1 MLSLDSLLQPID
13 LDAMRSKLSESGC
26 SSSSCGSSAKPDDMD
41 AAIWDK
47 IKDHPCYSEE
57 AHHYFAR
64 MHVAVAPACNIQCN
78 YCNRKYD
85 CANESRP
92 GVVSE
97 KLTPDEAVRKIVT
110 VANEVPQLSVLGI
123 AGPGDACY
131 DWVKTKETFSR
142 VVKDIPDIKLCIS
155 TNGLMLPDRVD
166 ELATMNVDHVT
177 ITINMVD
184 PEIGTKIY
192 PWIFYKGKRYTGLE
206 ASQILH
212 QRQMQGL
219 EMLTARGI
227 LTKINSVMIPGVND
241 QHLMEVNKWVKERG
255 AFLHNVMPLISDP
268 AHGTHYGLTGQRGP
282 THMELKGLQD
292 QLEGGAK
299 LMRHCRQCR
308 ADAVGLLG
316 EDRGQEFTLDKLSED
331 VVYDPAK
338 RVAYREVVA
347 RERGDHVA
355 AKNAAVNEVLTV
367 EGAGNL
373 LVAVATK
380 GGGRINVHF
389 GHASEFQIYEANGR
403 GITFIG
409 HRKVE
414 QYCEGG
420 FGEDATLD
428 GVIAALEGVD
438 VVLCAKIGDCPK
450 DMLAEA
456 GIEVTDAYAH
466 EYIESSVAGLYQ
478 ARFAQAPLAAS
489 A

>member
-1 MLSLDSLLQPID
+1 MLSLDSLLQPIEA
-13 LDAMRSKLSESGC
+13 DAMRAKLTEGGC
-26 SSSSCGSSAKPDDMD
+26 SSSSCGSSAKSAEMD
-41 AAIWDK
+41 AAVWDK

-97 KLTPDEAVRKIVT
+97 KLTPDQAVRKVIT

-131 DWVKTKETFSR
+131 DWAKSKDTFER
-142 VVKDIPDIKLCIS
+142 VQKDITDIS
-155 TNGLMLPDRVD
+155 TNGLMLPDRID
-166 ELATMNVDHVT
+166 ELASMNVDHVT

-184 PEIGTKIY
+184 PQIGTKIY
-192 PWIFYKGKRYTGLE
+192 PWIFFRGKRYTGLE

-212 QRQMQGL
+212 ERQMLGL

-227 LTKINSVMIPGVND
+227 LTKINSVMIPGIND
-241 QHLMEVNKWVKERG
+241 EHLIEVNRCVKERG

-268 AHGTHYGLTGQRGP
+268 AHGTHFGLTGQRGP
-282 THMELKGLQD
+282 THLELKALQD
-292 QLEGGAK
+292 KLEGGAK

-316 EDRGQEFTLDKLSED
+316 EDRGQEFTRDLLPETVS
-331 VVYDPAK
+331 YDPGK
-338 RVAYREVVA
+338 RAAYREVVA
-347 RERGDHVA
+347 RERGDHVEAKKA
-355 AKNAAVNEVLTV
+355 ALSDIRTV
-367 EGAGNL
+367 EADASL
-373 LVAVATK
+373 IIAVATK

-389 GHASEFQIYEANGR
+389 GHASEFQVYEASAK

-409 HRKVE
+409 HRKVD

-420 FGEDATLD
+420 FGDDATLD

-438 VVLCAKIGDCPK
+438 AILCAKIGDCPK
-450 DMLAEA
+450 EQLAAA
-456 GIEVTDAYAH
+456 GLTVSDAYAH
-466 EYIESSVAGLYQ
+466 DYIEPSVAALYQ
-478 ARFAQAPLAAS
+478 DRYGTMELAAS

>member
-1 MLSLDSLLQPID
+1 MLSLDQLQPID
-13 LDAMRSKLSESGC
+13 LESMRAKLSDSGC
-26 SSSSCGSSAKPDDMD
+26 SSSSCGSSDKPSDM
-41 AAIWDK
+41 APEVWEK

-97 KLTPDEAVRKIVT
+97 KLTPGQARRKVVA

-131 DWVKTKETFSR
+131 DWRKSKATFSEI
-142 VVKDIPDIKLCIS
+142 VKDIPDIKLCIS
-155 TNGLMLPDRVD
+155 TNGLALPDHID
-166 ELATMNVDHVT
+166 ELAEMNVDHVT

-184 PEIGTKIY
+184 PEIGAKIY
-192 PWIFYKGKRYTGLE
+192 PWIYYKNKRWFGVE

-212 QRQMQGL
+212 ERQMLGL
-219 EMLTARGI
+219 ELLTARGI
-227 LTKINSVMIPGVND
+227 LTKINSVMIPGIND
-241 QHLMEVNKWVKERG
+241 EHLIEVNKWVKARG

-282 THMELKGLQD
+282 TAMELKALQD
-292 QLEGGAK
+292 KLEGGAK

-316 EDRGQEFTLDKLSED
+316 EDRGQEFNLDLLPEE
-331 VVYDPAK
+331 VAYDPA
-338 RVAYREVVA
+338 RREAYREVVA
-347 RERGDHVA
+347 KERGDHVA
-355 AKNAAVNEVLTV
+355 AKTAAIEEVK
-367 EGAGNL
+367 AAADKSL
-373 LVAVATK
+373 LFAVATK
-380 GGGRINVHF
+380 GGGRINEHF
-389 GHASEFQIYEANGR
+389 GHAREFQVYEVGAK
-403 GITFIG
+403 GIAFVG

-414 QYCEGG
+414 QYCLGG

-428 GVIAALEGVD
+428 GVIAALEGVSF
-438 VVLCAKIGDCPK
+438 VLCAKIGDCPK
-450 DMLAEA
+450 DMLKAAGVEA
-456 GIEVTDAYAH
+456 SDKWAF
-466 EYIESSVAGLYQ
+466 EYIETS
-478 ARFAQAPLAAS
+478 LAEAYREKFGG
-489 A
+489 AEIALTA